1 MKRVSLVLYLG
12 VLLAS
17 LALAYLTWVEK
28 PKTPGETV
36 TVLPC
41 KKGEVLELTYE
52 AKDQTVTFSKQK
64 SRHSGESSWWVEIAR
79 SPEASVAEASG
90 PDEPDSQEGAT
101 PVIEVFKA
109 NDRLQAEIDKFCPW
123 KALRSLGKLEAGK
136 QEEFG
141 LTESVESLI
150 IERATGPRAFRLGAT
165 TFGPKDRYVVD
176 DETSEAFLVAGQ
188 GLGDLVR
195 PKSRFMERSLHAFK
209 TEEIARVRL
218 RAGQREKE
226 LVQQISEEAKEQGW
240 ADSRSP
246 EEPKVLFRNWIRR
259 LSALRPTD
267 YVGAP
272 ADVEGAGCVAPA
284 GSSQELSLTFFS
296 PSKEIGF
303 LTLYKGEGT
312 DEKGDATYYAC
323 SEHSEIVVI
332 VPKTQAEALLKD
344 LEDVLDE

>member
-1 MKRVSLVLYLG
+1 MKRASLVLYPG
-12 VLLAS
+12 ILLAS

-28 PKTPGETV
+28 PKKPDEKG

-41 KKGEVLELTYE
+41 KKGDILELTYE
-52 AKDQTVTFSKQK
+52 TEDQTVTFSKKK
-64 SRHSGESSWWVEIAR
+64 SRHSGEFSWWVEIAR
-79 SPEASVAEASG
+79 AES
-90 PDEPDSQEGAT
+90 EPS

-109 NDRLQAEIDKFCPW
+109 SDRLQAGIDKFCPW

-150 IERATGPRAFRLGAT
+150 IGQAVGSRTFRLGAA

-176 DETSEAFLVAGQ
+176 DETGEAFLVVGQ
-188 GLGDLVR
+188 GLRDLLS

-209 TEEIARVRL
+209 TAEVARVRL
-218 RAGQREKE
+218 RSGQKEKE
-226 LVQQISEEAKEQGW
+226 LVQHIPEEGKELGW

-246 EEPKVLFRNWIRR
+246 EEAKALYRNWIRR
-259 LSALRPTD
+259 LSTLRPTD
-267 YVGAP
+267 YVGMP
-272 ADVEGAGCVAPA
+272 TDEEGGGCVAPA
-284 GSSQELSLTFFS
+284 GSIQELSLTFFS

-312 DEKGDATYYAC
+312 DEKGDATYFAC
-323 SEHSEIVVI
+323 SEHSEVVVK

>member
-1 MKRVSLVLYLG
+1 MKRVSLLLYLG
-12 VLLAS
+12 ILLAS

-28 PKTPGETV
+28 PKKPGEKV

-41 KKGEVLELTYE
+41 KKGDILRLAYE
-52 AKDQTVTFSKQK
+52 AKDRTVTFSKKK
-64 SRHSGESSWWVEIAR
+64 SRYSGESAWWVEIAR
-79 SPEASVAEASG
+79 SPEAPDAGAS
-90 PDEPDSQEGAT
+90 PAR
-101 PVIEVFKA
+101 VEVFKA
-109 NDRLQAEIDKFCPW
+109 NDRMQDEIDKFCPW
-123 KALRSLGKLEAGK
+123 KALRSLGKLEQGK

-141 LTESVESLI
+141 LTESVESLT
-150 IERATGPRAFRLGAT
+150 IEQATGPRTFRLGAA

-188 GLGDLVR
+188 GLRDLLR

-209 TEEIARVRL
+209 TKEIARVRL

-226 LVQQISEEAKEQGW
+226 LVQQISEEGKEQGW

-246 EEPKVLFRNWIRR
+246 EEAKDLYRNWIRK
-259 LSALRPTD
+259 LSTLRPTD
-267 YVGAP
+267 YVGMPVDA
-272 ADVEGAGCVAPA
+272 EGGGCVAPA
-284 GSSQELSLTFFS
+284 GSSVELSLAFFS
-296 PSKEIGF
+296 PTKEIGF

-323 SEHSEIVVI
+323 SEHSEIVVK
-332 VPKTQAEALLKD
+332 VPKTQAETLLKD

>member
-12 VLLAS
+12 ILLAS

-28 PKTPGETV
+28 PKKPGERV

-41 KKGEVLELTYE
+41 KKGGILQLTYE
-52 AKDQTVTFSKQK
+52 AKDQTVTFSKKK
-64 SRHSGESSWWVEIAR
+64 SRYSGESSWWVEIAR
-79 SPEASVAEASG
+79 AASEASPA
-90 PDEPDSQEGAT
+90 
-101 PVIEVFKA
+101 IEVFKA
-109 NDRLQAEIDKFCPW
+109 NDRLQAGIDKFCPW

-136 QEEFG
+136 KEEFG
-141 LTESVESLI
+141 LTESVESLT
-150 IERATGPRAFRLGAT
+150 IEQATGPRTFRLGAA
-165 TFGPKDRYVVD
+165 TFGPKDRYVAD
-176 DETSEAFLVAGQ
+176 DETGEVFLVAGQ
-188 GLGDLVR
+188 GLRDLLR

-209 TEEIARVRL
+209 TKEIARVRL
-218 RAGQREKE
+218 RSGQREKE
-226 LVQQISEEAKEQGW
+226 LVQRVSEEGKDLGW

-246 EEPKVLFRNWIRR
+246 EEAKDLYRNWMRK
-259 LSALRPTD
+259 LSTLRPTD
-267 YVGAP
+267 YVAMP
-272 ADVEGAGCVAPA
+272 ADEEGGGCVAPA

-312 DEKGDATYYAC
+312 DEKGGATYFAC
-323 SEHSEIVVI
+323 SEHSEVVVK

>member
-12 VLLAS
+12 ILLAS

-79 SPEASVAEASG
+79 AASEA
-90 PDEPDSQEGAT
+90 P
-101 PVIEVFKA
+101 PVIEAFKA

-150 IERATGPRAFRLGAT
+150 IQRATGPRAFRLGAT

-188 GLGDLVR
+188 GLRDLLR
-195 PKSRFMERSLHAFK
+195 PKSRFMERSLHAFQTK
-209 TEEIARVRL
+209 EIARVRL

-226 LVQQISEEAKEQGW
+226 LVQQISEDAKEQGW

-246 EEPKVLFRNWIRR
+246 KEPKVLFRNWIRR
-259 LSALRPTD
+259 LSTLRPTD
-267 YVGAP
+267 YVGMP
-272 ADVEGAGCVAPA
+272 ADEEGGGCVAPA

-323 SEHSEIVVI
+323 SEHSEIVVM

>member
-12 VLLAS
+12 ILLAS

-79 SPEASVAEASG
+79 AASEA
-90 PDEPDSQEGAT
+90 P
-101 PVIEVFKA
+101 PVIEAFKA

-150 IERATGPRAFRLGAT
+150 IQRATGPRAFRLGAT

-188 GLGDLVR
+188 GLRDLLR
-195 PKSRFMERSLHAFK
+195 PKSRFMERSLHAFQTK
-209 TEEIARVRL
+209 EIARVRL

-226 LVQQISEEAKEQGW
+226 LVQQISEDAKEQGW

-259 LSALRPTD
+259 LSTLRPTD
-267 YVGAP
+267 YVGMP
-272 ADVEGAGCVAPA
+272 ADEEGGGCVAPA

-303 LTLYKGEGT
+303 LTLYQGEGT

-323 SEHSEIVVI
+323 SEHSEIVVM

>member
-79 SPEASVAEASG
+79 AASEA
-90 PDEPDSQEGAT
+90 P
-101 PVIEVFKA
+101 PVIEAFKA

-150 IERATGPRAFRLGAT
+150 IQRATGPRAFRLGAT

-188 GLGDLVR
+188 GLRDLLR
-195 PKSRFMERSLHAFK
+195 PKSRFMERSLHAFQTK
-209 TEEIARVRL
+209 EIARVRL

-226 LVQQISEEAKEQGW
+226 LVQQISEDAKEQGW

-246 EEPKVLFRNWIRR
+246 KEPKVLFRNWIRR
-259 LSALRPTD
+259 LSTLRPTD
-267 YVGAP
+267 YVGMP
-272 ADVEGAGCVAPA
+272 ADEEGGGCVAPA

-323 SEHSEIVVI
+323 SEHSEIVVM

>member
-12 VLLAS
+12 ILLAS
-17 LALAYLTWVEK
+17 LALAYLTWVEE
-28 PKTPGETV
+28 PKKPGEKGS
-36 TVLPC
+36 VLPC
-41 KKGEVLELTYE
+41 KKGDILQLTYE
-52 AKDQTVTFSKQK
+52 AKDQTVTFSKK
-64 SRHSGESSWWVEIAR
+64 KNGYSGESSWWVEIAR
-79 SPEASVAEASG
+79 AASEAS
-90 PDEPDSQEGAT
+90 

-109 NDRLQAEIDKFCPW
+109 NDRLQAGIDKFCPW

-150 IERATGPRAFRLGAT
+150 IERAAGPRTLRLGAA
-165 TFGPKDRYVVD
+165 TFGPKDRYVAD
-176 DETSEAFLVAGQ
+176 DETGEVFLVAGQ
-188 GLGDLVR
+188 GLRGLLR

-209 TEEIARVRL
+209 TKEVARVRL
-218 RAGQREKE
+218 RSGQREKE
-226 LVQQISEEAKEQGW
+226 LVQQVSEEGKELGW

-246 EEPKVLFRNWIRR
+246 EEAKVLYRNWIRR
-259 LSALRPTD
+259 LSTLRPTE
-267 YVGAP
+267 YVGMP
-272 ADVEGAGCVAPA
+272 ADEEGGGCAAPA
-284 GSSQELSLTFFS
+284 GSTQELSLTFFS

-303 LTLYKGEGT
+303 LALYQGEGT

-323 SEHSEIVVI
+323 SEHSEIVVK

>member
-12 VLLAS
+12 ILLAS

-79 SPEASVAEASG
+79 AASEA
-90 PDEPDSQEGAT
+90 P
-101 PVIEVFKA
+101 PVIEAFKA

-123 KALRSLGKLEAGK
+123 EALRSLGKLEAGK

-150 IERATGPRAFRLGAT
+150 IQRATGPRAFRLGAT

-188 GLGDLVR
+188 GLRDLLR
-195 PKSRFMERSLHAFK
+195 PKSRFMERSLHAFQTK
-209 TEEIARVRL
+209 EIARVRL

-226 LVQQISEEAKEQGW
+226 LVQQISEDAKEQGW

-246 EEPKVLFRNWIRR
+246 KEPKVLFRNWIRR
-259 LSALRPTD
+259 LSTLRPTD
-267 YVGAP
+267 YVGMP
-272 ADVEGAGCVAPA
+272 ADEEGGGCVAPA

-323 SEHSEIVVI
+323 SEHSEIVVM

>member
-12 VLLAS
+12 ILLAS

-79 SPEASVAEASG
+79 AASEA
-90 PDEPDSQEGAT
+90 P
-101 PVIEVFKA
+101 PVIEAFKA

-150 IERATGPRAFRLGAT
+150 IQRATGPRAFRLGAT

-188 GLGDLVR
+188 GLRDLLR
-195 PKSRFMERSLHAFK
+195 PKSRFMERSLHAFQTK
-209 TEEIARVRL
+209 EIARVRL

-226 LVQQISEEAKEQGW
+226 LVQQISEDAKEQGW

-259 LSALRPTD
+259 LSTLRPTD
-267 YVGAP
+267 YVGMP
-272 ADVEGAGCVAPA
+272 ADEEGGGCVAPA

-323 SEHSEIVVI
+323 SEHSEIVVM

>member
-12 VLLAS
+12 ILLAS

-28 PKTPGETV
+28 PKKPGEKV
-36 TVLPC
+36 TVLAC
-41 KKGEVLELTYE
+41 KKGDILELTYE
-52 AKDQTVTFSKQK
+52 DKDQTVTFSKKK

-79 SPEASVAEASG
+79 VSETS
-90 PDEPDSQEGAT
+90 

-109 NDRLQAEIDKFCPW
+109 NDRLQAGIDKFCPW
-123 KALRSLGKLEAGK
+123 KGLRSLGKLEQGK

-150 IERATGPRAFRLGAT
+150 IQRATGPRAFRLGAT

-188 GLGDLVR
+188 GLRDLLR
-195 PKSRFMERSLHAFK
+195 PKSRFMERSLHAFQTK
-209 TEEIARVRL
+209 EIARVRL

-226 LVQQISEEAKEQGW
+226 LVQQISEDAKEQGW

-246 EEPKVLFRNWIRR
+246 KEPKVLFRNWIRR
-259 LSALRPTD
+259 LSTLRPTD
-267 YVGAP
+267 YVGMP
-272 ADVEGAGCVAPA
+272 ADEEGGGCVAPA

-323 SEHSEIVVI
+323 SEHSEIVVM